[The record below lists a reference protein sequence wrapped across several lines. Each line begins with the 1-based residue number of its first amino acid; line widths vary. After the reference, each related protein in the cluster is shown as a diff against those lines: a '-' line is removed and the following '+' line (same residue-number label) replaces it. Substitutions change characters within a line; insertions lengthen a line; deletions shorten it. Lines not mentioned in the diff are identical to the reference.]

1 MGREARRGDWRAL
14 GLDPG
19 ASPGQVRRA
28 YLERRALYA
37 PDSLA
42 TYSLLEEQ
50 EREAVLARIEDA
62 YQRIT
67 GSPPPAAVPAEAPD
81 DPVEPPTGPP
91 PPLEEAPGAHLR
103 HLRLGRSISLHRV
116 ADEIKVR
123 PSLLAKLEQEDFQH
137 LPAAV
142 YVRGFVVQYAKLL
155 GIPHPDAV
163 ATAYLSRMEAAAQ
176 DG

>member
-1 MGREARRGDWRAL
+1 MGREARRSDWQAL
-14 GLDPG
+14 GLEPG

-28 YLERRALYA
+28 YLVRRALYA
-37 PDSLA
+37 PDALA

-67 GSPPPAAVPAEAPD
+67 GSPPPAAIPAEAHE
-81 DPVEPPTGPP
+81 DPVELPTGPP

-103 HLRLGRSISLHRV
+103 HLRLGKSISLHRV

-123 PSLLAKLEQEDFQH
+123 ASLLAKLEEEDFQH

-142 YVRGFVVQYAKLL
+142 YVRGFVIQYARLL
-155 GIPHPDAV
+155 GVPQPDTL
-163 ATAYLSRMEAAAQ
+163 ATAYLSRMEAAAK

>member
-1 MGREARRGDWRAL
+1 MGREPRRIDWQAL
-14 GLDPG
+14 GLEPG

-28 YLERRALYA
+28 YLERRSLYA

-42 TYSLLEEQ
+42 TYSLLEER

-67 GSPPPAAVPAEAPD
+67 GSAPPPAVAAGTPEDPAE
-81 DPVEPPTGPP
+81 PPSGPP
-91 PPLEEAPGAHLR
+91 PALEDAPGAHLR

-123 PSLLAKLEQEDFQH
+123 ASVLAKLEEEDFQH

-155 GIPHPDAV
+155 GIPEPDAV
-163 ATAYLSRMEAAAQ
+163 ATAYLSRMEAAK
-176 DG
+176 DR